1 VKPLGRFPTFLL
13 ALAAASGL
21 VVLLGY
27 WVDLPVLMSVRDL
40 LVRWA
45 AILAGV
51 AVVVGILNL
60 LYVHWIK
67 VSQPRAGGIYSLV
80 LLIAFV
86 LTFLVVAVDSPT
98 GSWSLWIFRYIQL
111 PVETSLLAILA
122 VILVVAAA
130 RMLVRRL
137 DSFSLLFLGIAILI
151 LVGTTYIPGF
161 DIPVLRS
168 LRLWVIQVPVV
179 AGARGILLGIGL
191 GVVATGVRIL
201 LGADRPYE
209 S

>member
-1 VKPLGRFPTFLL
+1 VKPLRLFPTFLL
-13 ALAAASGL
+13 VLAAASGL
-21 VVLLGY
+21 IVLLGY
-27 WVDLPVLMSVRDL
+27 WVDLPVLISVRDL

-60 LYVHWIK
+60 LYTHWIK

-86 LTFLVVAVDSPT
+86 ITFLVVAVDTPT
-98 GSWSLWIFRYIQL
+98 GSWSLWIFRYVQL

-209 S
+209 P